1 MMVQM
6 GLKVNAYGALPMVT
20 FYGATDAVSSHHERR
35 VGQGYPRGMVGG
47 AIPHEARVVGI
58 CDAFDAMTST
68 RPYRIAMP
76 VPRAL
81 DHIAGA
87 LGRQFDVPLGH
98 HFLALGAEGLPT
110 VHDVADPLFAYLTM
124 VEGLKLCAQTFTRDV
139 RQ

>member
-1 MMVQM
+1 M

-35 VGQGYPRGMVGG
+35 VGQGYPRGVVGG

-87 LGRQFDVPLGH
+87 LGMVPAGLGREVLSL
-98 HFLALGAEGLPT
+98 FGLS
-110 VHDVADPLFAYLTM
+110 PLPGKRKQLWF
-124 VEGLKLCAQTFTRDV
+124 
-139 RQ
+139 